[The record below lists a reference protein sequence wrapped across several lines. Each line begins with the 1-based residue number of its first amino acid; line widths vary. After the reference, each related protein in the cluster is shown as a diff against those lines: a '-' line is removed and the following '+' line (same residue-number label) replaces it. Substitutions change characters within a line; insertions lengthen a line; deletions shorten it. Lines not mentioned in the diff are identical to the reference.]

1 MDEPRSGTSA
11 TRTQAQGDIELS
23 PSLSTSPI
31 LQGSSVSTPDRAVSE
46 LRGESRGRKK
56 NENLPPSRAR
66 EVQRAFRARR
76 HNILLLRLNNLHFQ
90 AAHLAKLEDRILEL
104 ENENTELR
112 RLLLLPLPDRG
123 VLGSGPTGRGKSLVE
138 GGVPMSERVKAKR
151 ERDRK
156 RAEAAAQARGETLPR
171 EKTPDDDT
179 RSKGAR
185 AVSAGAVSKKRKL
198 GDGQQY
204 DEDRGGRHVSESF
217 SATPSSSSMGLR
229 SPSVTLP
236 TPISGTTSLPHNVH
250 VKQGV
255 RLPSFSSTS
264 GDVGASRPDSSS
276 SYHHHLPMPPA
287 LDTLGNAFGGMSG
300 AHTPFQPLNSAS
312 MDSTSSGLVSAA
324 LGGRFPNDL
333 HQPFTQQNQD
343 QNAFMNFAAGMI
355 NNNQQMGTP
364 QIPNSS
370 LLNSLLAALPGGNGL
385 PGMNSNGGNHND
397 NFGGNNSNNGNN
409 GLPPLPE
416 LLSIIL
422 KNPELQ
428 RRVLQHQMAQK
439 AQQNQMPQQHMQSFP
454 SSNSPYP
461 GSSSL
466 FGFNAFDNKTNPQ
479 LDQLS
484 GYDGQGDNALNMARM
499 DPSAL
504 FNDLFTNGRNLQ
516 DNSPNSAPGSGS
528 FFMPNL
534 MDTLGMSDQQ
544 FSTSL
549 SLPGT
554 DRPPSSA
561 GNDNLLTFDRL
572 FGSQNTGMSNPNL
585 NNPDFLGPSS
595 EQMARPTLP
604 PPPLPSLALKNVFNA
619 SSAASNSIARPSSVP
634 LPHRPQG
641 NRSSLSSRGTGGHD
655 SHEMPQSGSADLKG
669 KGKDVSS
676 HTSNASNQET
686 QHPSARTSASAQSA
700 STSKSQPDLLH
711 RLRHCCHLS
720 DVHVT
725 SDPGLLLFASRL
737 CLAVG
742 CDHGGKHDGTD
753 ATPTTADSAAQPD
766 AGKDE
771 DYLKLEAAW
780 QLLRQHLDP
789 PSPESSSHPDL
800 PDLTGSGDAGNRGG
814 KPIDGQNQIAT
825 GRLAAEMVLR
835 AVRAKTQSH
844 DGEDRHQGG
853 KDMSRWIACRRNPGM
868 SVDRAMIV
876 ALVNGFGSN

>member
-1 MDEPRSGTSA
+1 MDDPRSGTSA
-11 TRTQAQGDIELS
+11 TRVQSRGDVELS

-76 HNILLLRLNNLHFQ
+76 

-198 GDGQQY
+198 GDGH
-204 DEDRGGRHVSESF
+204 DEDRSGRQVSESF

-229 SPSVTLP
+229 SPSITLP
-236 TPISGTTSLPHNVH
+236 TPISGTTGLPHHVH
-250 VKQGV
+250 AKQAA

-276 SYHHHLPMPPA
+276 SYHHHLPIPPA
-287 LDTLGNAFGGMSG
+287 IDTLGHAFGGMSG
-300 AHTPFQPLNSAS
+300 AQTPIPPLHSAS

-324 LGGRFPNDL
+324 LGGRFPSDL

-343 QNAFMNFAAGMI
+343 QNTFMNFAAGMI
-355 NNNQQMGTP
+355 NNNQQMEASQT
-364 QIPNSS
+364 PNSS

-385 PGMNSNGGNHND
+385 AGMNNNSGNHND
-397 NFGGNNSNNGNN
+397 NFASNNSNNGNN

-439 AQQNQMPQQHMQSFP
+439 AQQNQMPPPPQHMQSFP
-454 SSNSPYP
+454 SSNPPYP
-461 GSSSL
+461 GPSSL

-479 LDQLS
+479 LDHIS
-484 GYDGQGDNALNMARM
+484 GYNNDQGDNAFNMARM

-504 FNDLFTNGRNLQ
+504 FNDLFNNGRNMQ
-516 DNSPNSAPGSGS
+516 DNGPNGGQGSNS
-528 FFMPNL
+528 SFMPNL

-549 SLPGT
+549 PLPGT
-554 DRPPSSA
+554 DRPPSQA
-561 GNDNLLTFDRL
+561 GNDNLLTFDRI
-572 FGSQNTGMSNPNL
+572 FGSHNPGMSNPNL
-585 NNPDFLGPSS
+585 NNPDFLGPST
-595 EQMARPTLP
+595 EQLARPTLP
-604 PPPLPSLALKNVFNA
+604 PPPMPLKNVFNA
-619 SSAASNSIARPSSVP
+619 SSAASSSIARPSSVP

-641 NRSSLSSRGTGGHD
+641 SRSTASSRGTGTHTESHD
-655 SHEMPQSGSADLKG
+655 IATSGSADLKG
-669 KGKDVSS
+669 KGRDSTS
-676 HTSNASNQET
+676 HPSNTSTHDS
-686 QHPSARTSASAQSA
+686 HHLSARTAASAQSA
-700 STSKSQPDLLH
+700 SNSKSQPDLLH

-742 CDHGGKHDGTD
+742 CDYSGKHDGAETV
-753 ATPTTADSAAQPD
+753 TSPGDSAGQAD
-766 AGKDE
+766 AGNDE

-789 PSPESSSHPDL
+789 PSPESSSHLDL
-800 PDLTGSGDAGNRGG
+800 PDLTGSGDNGNKGG

-844 DGEDRHQGG
+844 DGEDRQQGG

-868 SVDRAMIV
+868 SVDRAMVV

>member
-1 MDEPRSGTSA
+1 
-11 TRTQAQGDIELS
+11 
-23 PSLSTSPI
+23 
-31 LQGSSVSTPDRAVSE
+31 
-46 LRGESRGRKK
+46 
-56 NENLPPSRAR
+56 
-66 EVQRAFRARR
+66 
-76 HNILLLRLNNLHFQ
+76 
-90 AAHLAKLEDRILEL
+90 
-104 ENENTELR
+104 
-112 RLLLLPLPDRG
+112 
-123 VLGSGPTGRGKSLVE
+123 
-138 GGVPMSERVKAKR
+138 MSERVKAKR

-198 GDGQQY
+198 GDGQQQH
-204 DEDRGGRHVSESF
+204 DEDRGGRQVSESF

-236 TPISGTTSLPHNVH
+236 TPISGTTGLPHNLH
-250 VKQGV
+250 AKQGA

-264 GDVGASRPDSSS
+264 GDVGTNRPDSSS
-276 SYHHHLPMPPA
+276 SYHHHLPIPPA
-287 LDTLGNAFGGMSG
+287 LDTLSNAFGGMSG
-300 AHTPFQPLNSAS
+300 AQTPIQPLHSAS

-355 NNNQQMGTP
+355 NNNQQMATP
-364 QIPNSS
+364 QNPNSS
-370 LLNSLLAALPGGNGL
+370 LLNSLLAALPGGSGL
-385 PGMNSNGGNHND
+385 PGMDNNGGNHND
-397 NFGGNNSNNGNN
+397 NFAGNSSNNGNN

-439 AQQNQMPQQHMQSFP
+439 AQQNQMSQQHMQSFP

-466 FGFNAFDNKTNPQ
+466 FGFNTFDNKANTQ

-484 GYDGQGDNALNMARM
+484 GYNGQADNSLNMARM

-504 FNDLFTNGRNLQ
+504 FNDLFNNGRNLQ
-516 DNSPNSAPGSGS
+516 DNTSNNGPGNGS
-528 FFMPNL
+528 SFMPNL

-549 SLPGT
+549 SLPGN
-554 DRPPSSA
+554 DRPSSSA

-572 FGSQNTGMSNPNL
+572 FGSQTTGMTNQNPN
-585 NNPDFLGPSS
+585 NSDFMGASA
-595 EQMARPTLP
+595 EQLARPTLP
-604 PPPLPSLALKNVFNA
+604 PPTIPSMALKNVFHA
-619 SSAASNSIARPSSVP
+619 SSAASSSIARPSSVP

-641 NRSSLSSRGTGGHD
+641 SRSSLSSRATGAHD
-655 SHEMPQSGSADLKG
+655 LNEMPQSGSTDPKG
-669 KGKDVSS
+669 KGKDISS
-676 HTSNASNQET
+676 HPSNTNSKDAQNL
-686 QHPSARTSASAQSA
+686 SARTSAPAQSA
-700 STSKSQPDLLH
+700 SAAKSQPDLLH

-742 CDHGGKHDGTD
+742 CDHSGKHDGADTG
-753 ATPTTADSAAQPD
+753 DSAVQPD
-766 AGKDE
+766 AGSDE

-780 QLLRQHLDP
+780 QLLRRHLDP
-789 PSPESSSHPDL
+789 PSPQSESHPDL
-800 PDLTGSGDAGNRGG
+800 PDLTGSGDGSNKGS

-844 DGEDRHQGG
+844 DGEDRQQGG

-868 SVDRAMIV
+868 SVDKAMIV